1 MVRAI
6 RHVAVLIESSR
17 AYGRGLLR
25 GVARYNREHG
35 HWSVYLQPH
44 GLDHPPPPWLRRWH
58 GDGILVR
65 IGDRRMLRAVLATG
79 MPTVD
84 LRGVVPG
91 LGVPFI
97 GVDNRAVADMAA
109 DHLLERGLSHFG
121 FCGLPAGVHPQMDE
135 RREYFVERMRRSGHE
150 VRVYATKAGPRTA
163 WDREQ
168 DRLAAWVARLPKP
181 VGIMTCHDDRG
192 LQVLDAC
199 QSAGVAVPDE
209 VALISVDDDEL
220 LCGMFT
226 PQLTSIDVNP
236 ERIGYRAAELLD
248 RMMGGESPPA
258 EPLLL
263 PPRGVALRQSTDTL
277 AVDDPE
283 IAAALRHIRGRAC
296 EGLRVEDLLRSIPV
310 SRSVLERRFRALVD
324 RSPKAEITRVQLE
337 RAKGLLSESHLTI
350 DAVAARSGFRDARY
364 LCDVFARKVGMTP
377 GAYREQTRRAPRPF
391 PHDAT

>member
-1 MVRAI
+1 MHR
-6 RHVAVLIESSR
+6 VAVLIESSR

-44 GLDHPPPPWLRRWH
+44 GLDHPPPPWLKRWC

-79 MPTVD
+79 LPTVD

-97 GVDNRAVADMAA
+97 GVDNRVVADMAS
-109 DHLLERGLSHFG
+109 DHLMERGLRHFG
-121 FCGLPAGVHPQMDE
+121 FCGLPYGMHPQMDE
-135 RREYFVERMRRSGHE
+135 RRDFFVERVRRSGYEVAIHE
-150 VRVYATKAGPRTA
+150 AGPERSTP

-168 DRLAAWVARLPKP
+168 GRLAAWVSRLPKP
-181 VGIMTCHDDRG
+181 AGVMTCHDDRG

-199 QSAGVAVPDE
+199 QAAGVAVPDE
-209 VALISVDDDEL
+209 VAIISVDDDEL
-220 LCGMFT
+220 LCSMFT
-226 PQLTSIDVNP
+226 PQLSSIDVNP

-248 RMMGGESPPA
+248 RMMCGESPSPD
-258 EPLLL
+258 PVLL
-263 PPRGVALRQSTDTL
+263 PPRGVVLRQSTDTL

-283 IAAALRHIRGRAC
+283 VAAALRYVRDHAC
-296 EGLRVEDLLRSIPV
+296 EGLRVEDLLEQV
-310 SRSVLERRFRALVD
+310 LLSRSVLERRFRSLVG
-324 RSPKAEITRVQLE
+324 RSPKSEISRVQLE
-337 RAKGLLSESHLTI
+337 RAKQLLSGSHLPI
-350 DAVAARSGFRDARY
+350 DAVAAKSGFRDARY

-377 GAYREQTRRAPRPF
+377 GAYREQTRRDPRSS
-391 PHDAT
+391 PHDVH

>member
-1 MVRAI
+1 MR
-6 RHVAVLIESSR
+6 RVAVLIESSR

-44 GLDHPPPPWLRRWH
+44 GLDHPSPPWLKQWR

-79 MPTVD
+79 KPTVD

-97 GVDNRAVADMAA
+97 GVDNRAVAEMAA
-109 DHLLERGLSHFG
+109 DHLLERGLRHFG
-121 FCGLPAGVHPQMDE
+121 FCGLAAGLHPHLDE
-135 RREYFVERMRRSGHE
+135 RREYFVARMGMSGYE
-150 VRVYATKAGPRTA
+150 VRVYAAKAGQPIP

-168 DRLAAWVARLPKP
+168 DRLAARVARLLKP

-199 QSAGVAVPDE
+199 QAAGVSVPDE
-209 VALISVDDDEL
+209 VAIISVDDEL

-236 ERIGYRAAELLD
+236 EQIGYRAAELLE
-248 RMMGGESPPA
+248 RMMGGEPPGC
-258 EPLLL
+258 ETVLL

-277 AVDDPE
+277 AIDDPDV
-283 IAAALRHIRGRAC
+283 AAALRHIREHAC
-296 EGLRVEDLLRSIPV
+296 RGLRVEDVLERVPL
-310 SRSVLERRFRALVD
+310 SRSVLERRFRALVG
-324 RSPKAEITRVQLE
+324 RSPKAEISRVQLD

-350 DAVAARSGFRDARY
+350 DVVAARSGFRDARY
-364 LCDVFARKVGMTP
+364 LCDVFARKMGMTP
-377 GAYREQTRRAPRPF
+377 GAYRERTRRSPRPF
-391 PHDAT
+391 PHDVH